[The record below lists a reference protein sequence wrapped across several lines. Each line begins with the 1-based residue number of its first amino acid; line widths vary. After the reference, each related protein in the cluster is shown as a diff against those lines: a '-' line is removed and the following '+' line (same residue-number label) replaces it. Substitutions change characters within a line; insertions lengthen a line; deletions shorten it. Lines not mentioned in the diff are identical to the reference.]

1 VAVTT
6 GIFLTFF
13 IVGIWH
19 GANPTFVILGLLQA
33 IAIIYEFYTKRYRL
47 KFASR
52 FKKST
57 VNTISRIIVFFY
69 MAFSMVF
76 FFSNT
81 VADAGYFISHIFSNL
96 HFGSAQ
102 FNFISNQPQFFF
114 ALFCFLVIF
123 IIEIFNEKGQ
133 KILPLFLKQPV
144 WLRWTTYLTCLV
156 LIYVFYVGIQTFY
169 YMRF

>member
-1 VAVTT
+1 
-6 GIFLTFF
+6 
-13 IVGIWH
+13 
-19 GANPTFVILGLLQA
+19 
-33 IAIIYEFYTKRYRL
+33 
-47 KFASR
+47 
-52 FKKST
+52 
-57 VNTISRIIVFFY
+57 

-123 IIEIFNEKGQ
+123 IIEIFNEKGR

-144 WLRWTTYLTCLV
+144 WLRWITYLICMV
-156 LIYVFYVGIQTFY
+156 LIYIFYAGIQTFY